1 MYIYNLKAVAKKLEI
16 DYAEVTSHISHM
28 GELGASREELLRD
41 YIKNYLPE
49 KFKVGRGIILDSDGH
64 QSRQQDFIIYDAFNS
79 PAALLMDGLQV
90 LPIESVYCTIE
101 IKSTLNKTELA
112 KCVENIK
119 SVRMLKPC
127 VIHNLPIQ
135 PAITNKS
142 LGFVF
147 AYTSDTSIETLLDNF
162 YELNKNVEL
171 DHQIS
176 LVCVLDKGLILRTN
190 NSMIGQISY
199 VPAPN
204 TTLGFCKNPLETNFY
219 LFYLFLMNALNSM
232 TNLPPDLMTYAEKQG
247 ALSIK
252 TIYPNKYVSESGTYN
267 FGNVT
272 LTGAF
277 IKQFP
282 DLMKKS
288 TQFQNGAM
296 NKDELLDFL
305 LSDISTVANTI
316 NNGNTNNLLFG
327 DESKGIN
334 LNKILSLYIKKSKG
348 IPLTVEEIALY
359 NQQSDAIYGMYI
371 TMCPP
376 KDDNGQPV

>member
-1 MYIYNLKAVAKKLEI
+1 
-16 DYAEVTSHISHM
+16 
-28 GELGASREELLRD
+28 
-41 YIKNYLPE
+41 
-49 KFKVGRGIILDSDGH
+49 
-64 QSRQQDFIIYDAFNS
+64 
-79 PAALLMDGLQV
+79 
-90 LPIESVYCTIE
+90 
-101 IKSTLNKTELA
+101 
-112 KCVENIK
+112 
-119 SVRMLKPC
+119 
-127 VIHNLPIQ
+127 
-135 PAITNKS
+135 
-142 LGFVF
+142 
-147 AYTSDTSIETLLDNF
+147 
-162 YELNKNVEL
+162 
-171 DHQIS
+171 
-176 LVCVLDKGLILRTN
+176 
-190 NSMIGQISY
+190 MIGQISY